1 MKKKSKSRRQCIRS
15 AAAGFGLSLAGP
27 ATSLH
32 QAISAPLTSIISPK
46 DQDQPENSQRK
57 GSIAQSGKR
66 VGIIGLDTS
75 HSTAFAKAF
84 NDPAAGDSLGGYRVV
99 AAYPHGSKDI
109 ESSVS
114 RIPHY
119 TEEVRKLGVTIT
131 NSVDELLEKVDFVLL
146 ETNDG
151 RLHLEQAMQV
161 FQAGKTVFIDKP
173 IAASL
178 GDAIKI
184 FEAAKKYQVPVFSAS
199 SLRYMGKAMEVRHR
213 SEEQTS
219 ELQSLMRI

>member
-1 MKKKSKSRRQCIRS
+1 MGR
-15 AAAGFGLSLAGP
+15 
-27 ATSLH
+27 
-32 QAISAPLTSIISPK
+32 
-46 DQDQPENSQRK
+46 N
-57 GSIAQSGKR
+57 
-66 VGIIGLDTS
+66 
-75 HSTAFAKAF
+75 
-84 NDPAAGDSLGGYRVV
+84 N
-99 AAYPHGSKDI
+99 
-109 ESSVS
+109 
-114 RIPHY
+114 
-119 TEEVRKLGVTIT
+119 T

-199 SLRYMGKAMEVRHR
+199 SLRYMGKAMEVRHGEIGQVLGADTYSPATIEKTHPKIGR
-213 SEEQTS
+213 AHV
-219 ELQSLMRI
+219 